1 MGIVGGGAVGVIGLA
16 SPRESLRNK
25 GHALYSDVAA
35 NRQARLCND
44 RGGAVRAYRVDVPTE
59 FVWNDQVTAKRT
71 EGRWRHSQPSLE
83 GRTCSGDRWGGARA
97 VDRHDDA
104 PAIGSSARQQS
115 IAKLAGR
122 VEGGSVE
129 GIDAGYGRK
138 RRCVALRIDACDS
151 NRGVKPQHE

>member
-71 EGRWRHSQPSLE
+71 AGRWRHSQPSLE
-83 GRTCSGDRWGGARA
+83 GRTCSTC
-97 VDRHDDA
+97 
-104 PAIGSSARQQS
+104 PAQS
-115 IAKLAGR
+115 IVTMPPLPLEVPLA
-122 VEGGSVE
+122 
-129 GIDAGYGRK
+129 
-138 RRCVALRIDACDS
+138 S
-151 NRGVKPQHE
+151 NR